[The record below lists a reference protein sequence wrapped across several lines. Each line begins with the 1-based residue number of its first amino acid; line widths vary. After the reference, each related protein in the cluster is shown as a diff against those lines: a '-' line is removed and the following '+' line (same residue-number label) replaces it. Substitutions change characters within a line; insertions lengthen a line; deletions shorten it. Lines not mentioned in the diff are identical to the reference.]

1 MNLVIITSIFQIC
14 IGFIGLVCIAI
25 PFSQNRSSIN
35 YKHIIA
41 AIFLQIILAFAL
53 LKIPFIVQIFAYLS
67 EGVTALQAATQEG
80 AQFVFGYLSNSST
93 SPFESSG
100 TGNAMIFAFQI
111 LPLIIVIS
119 SLSALLWFWNILP
132 LIIRAIS
139 KLFEKL
145 FNIGGPIGLG
155 ATANIIMGQ
164 VEAPLLVRPY
174 LSKMSEKELLILMT
188 AGMSTVSG
196 SIMIAL
202 VSMLAPQFPDI
213 NLIQHLVSASI
224 LSIPA
229 AIMYAN
235 IMIPSS
241 EVTNFDGNSVPK
253 VYDSSMDAITRGTRD
268 GLDICLNV
276 GAILI
281 AFIALVSLLNSLLG
295 ILGGWIGISD
305 LSLQLILGFIFFPIV
320 WLMGVPLSETLASA
334 ELLGLKTALN
344 EFVAYGALAN
354 IEPGALSD
362 RSKLITLYA
371 LCGFANFSSVG
382 ILVSGIGAMAPE
394 RKNDLIKVS
403 IKALIGATLASCMTG
418 LVIGIF

>member
-1 MNLVIITSIFQIC
+1 MLQII
-14 IGFIGLVCIAI
+14 IGFIGMVCIAI

-35 YKHIIA
+35 YRHIVA

-53 LKIPFIVQIFAYLS
+53 LRIPFIVQIFAYLS
-67 EGVTALQAATQEG
+67 EGVTALQSATQEG
-80 AQFVFGYLSNSST
+80 AEFVFGYLSNTSS
-93 SPFESSG
+93 SPFENSG
-100 TGNAMIFAFQI
+100 TGNSMIFAFQI

-139 KLFEKL
+139 KVFEKL

-202 VSMLAPQFPDI
+202 VSMLAPQFPDL

-235 IMIPSS
+235 IMIPSA

-281 AFIALVSLLNSLLG
+281 AFIALVSLLNSLLA
-295 ILGGWIGISD
+295 IFGGWIGISD
-305 LSLQLILGFIFFPIV
+305 LSLQLILGYIFFPIV

-354 IEPGALSD
+354 LEPDVLSE

-382 ILVSGIGAMAPE
+382 ILVSGISAMAPE

-403 IKALIGATLASCMTG
+403 LKALVGATLASCMTG

>member
-1 MNLVIITSIFQIC
+1 MTITSIFQIVV
-14 IGFIGLVCIAI
+14 GFIGLVCIAI

-35 YKHIIA
+35 YRHIVA
-41 AIFLQIILAFAL
+41 AIFLQIALAFAL

-80 AQFVFGYLSNSST
+80 AEFVFGYLSNSST
-93 SPFESSG
+93 SPFEISG
-100 TGNAMIFAFQI
+100 TGNSMIFAFQI

-119 SLSALLWFWNILP
+119 SLSALLWFWNVLP

-139 KLFEKL
+139 KIFEKL

-174 LSKMSEKELLILMT
+174 LTKMTEKELLILMT

-241 EVTNFDGNSVPK
+241 EVTNFDGNTVPK

-295 ILGGWIGISD
+295 ILGSWIGMSD
-305 LSLQLILGFIFFPIV
+305 LSLQLILGYLFFPIV

-354 IEPGALSD
+354 LETGVLSD

-382 ILVSGIGAMAPE
+382 ILVSGISAMAPE

>member
-1 MNLVIITSIFQIC
+1 MSSILQII

-25 PFSQNRSSIN
+25 PFSQNKSSIN
-35 YKHIIA
+35 YRHIVA
-41 AIFLQIILAFAL
+41 AIFLQVILAFAL

-80 AQFVFGYLSNSST
+80 AEFVFGYLSNSST
-93 SPFESSG
+93 SPFEISG
-100 TGNAMIFAFQI
+100 TGNSMIFAFQI

-119 SLSALLWFWNILP
+119 SLSAILWFWNILP

-139 KLFEKL
+139 KIFEKL

-174 LSKMSEKELLILMT
+174 LSKMTEKELLILMT

-202 VSMLAPQFPDI
+202 VSMLAPQFPDV

-295 ILGGWIGISD
+295 ILGGWIGVSD
-305 LSLQLILGFIFFPIV
+305 LSLQLILGYIFFPIV

-334 ELLGLKTALN
+334 ELLGVKTALN

-354 IEPGALSD
+354 LETGVLSD

-382 ILVSGIGAMAPE
+382 ILVSGISAMAPE

-403 IKALIGATLASCMTG
+403 VKALIGATLASCMTG

>member
-1 MNLVIITSIFQIC
+1 MSITSLFQII

-25 PFSQNRSSIN
+25 PFSKNRSSIDFR
-35 YKHIIA
+35 HIIA

-93 SPFESSG
+93 SPFETSG
-100 TGNAMIFAFQI
+100 TGNSMIFAFQI

-139 KLFEKL
+139 KIFEKL

-164 VEAPLLVRPY
+164 VEAPLLVRPF

-202 VSMLAPQFPDI
+202 VSMLAPQFPGI

-268 GLDICLNV
+268 GLDICLYV

-354 IEPGALSD
+354 IEPGVLSD

-403 IKALIGATLASCMTG
+403 VKALIGATLASCMTG

>member
-1 MNLVIITSIFQIC
+1 MTITSILQIL
-14 IGFIGLVCIAI
+14 IGFVGLVCIAI
-25 PFSQNRSSIN
+25 PFSQNRTSIN
-35 YKHIIA
+35 FRYIFVAII
-41 AIFLQIILAFAL
+41 FQIILAFAL

-67 EGVTALQAATQEG
+67 DGVSSLQAATQEG
-80 AQFVFGYLSNSST
+80 AEFVFGYLSNSSN
-93 SPFESSG
+93 SPFEASG
-100 TGNAMIFAFQI
+100 TGNSMIFAFQI

-132 LIIRAIS
+132 LIIRAVS
-139 KLFEKL
+139 KVFEKL

-174 LSKMSEKELLILMT
+174 LSRMSEKELLILMT

-202 VSMLAPQFPDI
+202 VSMLQPQFPDL

-241 EVTNFDGNSVPK
+241 EVTNFDGNSIPK

-281 AFIALVSLLNSLLG
+281 AFIALVSLLNSILG
-295 ILGGWIGISD
+295 IAGSWVGITD
-305 LSLQLILGFIFFPIV
+305 LSLQLILGYMFFPIV
-320 WLMGVPLSETLASA
+320 WLMGIPLSETLASA

-354 IEPGALSD
+354 IEPGVLSE

-382 ILVSGIGAMAPE
+382 ILVSGISAMAPE

-403 IKALIGATLASCMTG
+403 LKALVGATLASCMTG

>member
-1 MNLVIITSIFQIC
+1 MTITSILQIL

-35 YKHIIA
+35 YRYIFVAII
-41 AIFLQIILAFAL
+41 FQIILAFAL

-67 EGVTALQAATQEG
+67 GGVSSLQSATQEG
-80 AQFVFGYLSNSST
+80 AEFVFGYLSNSSN
-93 SPFESSG
+93 SPFEPSG
-100 TGNAMIFAFQI
+100 AGNSMIFAFQI

-132 LIIRAIS
+132 LIISAIS
-139 KLFEKL
+139 KIFEKL

-174 LSKMSEKELLILMT
+174 LSRMSEKELLILMT

-202 VSMLAPQFPDI
+202 VSMLQPQFPDL

-235 IMIPSS
+235 IMIPSA
-241 EVTNFDGNSVPK
+241 EVTNFDGNAIPK

-281 AFIALVSLLNSLLG
+281 AFIALVSLLNSILG
-295 ILGGWIGISD
+295 IAGGWIGISD
-305 LSLQLILGFIFFPIV
+305 LSLQLILGYMFFPIV

-354 IEPGALSD
+354 IEPGVLSE
-362 RSKLITLYA
+362 RSKLITLYG

-382 ILVSGIGAMAPE
+382 ILVSGISAMAPE

-403 IKALIGATLASCMTG
+403 LKALVGATLASCMTG

>member
-1 MNLVIITSIFQIC
+1 MTITSILQII

-25 PFSQNRSSIN
+25 PFSQNKSSIN
-35 YKHIIA
+35 YRHIIA

-80 AQFVFGYLSNSST
+80 AEFVFGYLSNSST
-93 SPFESSG
+93 SPFERSE
-100 TGNAMIFAFQI
+100 TGNSMIFAFQI

-119 SLSALLWFWNILP
+119 SLSALLWFWNVLP
-132 LIIRAIS
+132 LIIKAIS
-139 KLFEKL
+139 KIFEKL

-174 LSKMSEKELLILMT
+174 LSKMTEKELLILMT

-295 ILGGWIGISD
+295 ILGGWVGISD
-305 LSLQLILGFIFFPIV
+305 LSLQLILGYIFFPIV

-344 EFVAYGALAN
+344 EFVAYGALSN
-354 IEPGALSD
+354 LETGVLSD

-382 ILVSGIGAMAPE
+382 ILVSGISAMAPE

-403 IKALIGATLASCMTG
+403 AKALIGATLASCMTG

>member
-1 MNLVIITSIFQIC
+1 MAMPTILQII
-14 IGFIGLVCIAI
+14 IGFIGLVFIAI
-25 PFSQNRSSIN
+25 PFSQNKSAIN
-35 YKHIIA
+35 YRHILIA
-41 AIFLQIILAFAL
+41 IIFQVLLAFAL
-53 LKIPFIVQIFAYLS
+53 IKIPFIVQIFAYLS
-67 EGVTALQAATQEG
+67 DGVTALQAATQEG
-80 AQFVFGYLSNSST
+80 SEFVFGYLSNPTTAPFENSST
-93 SPFESSG
+93 
-100 TGNAMIFAFQI
+100 GNSIIFAFQI

-139 KLFEKL
+139 RVFEKL

-164 VEAPLLVRPY
+164 VEAPLLIRPY
-174 LSKMSEKELLILMT
+174 LSKMSKKELLILMT

-202 VSMLAPQFPDI
+202 VSMLQLQFPEV

-235 IMIPSS
+235 IMMPSS
-241 EVTNFDGNSVPK
+241 EEVTNFDGDAVPK
-253 VYDSSMDAITRGTRD
+253 VYDSSMDAVTRGTRD
-268 GLDICLNV
+268 GLEICLNV

-281 AFIALVSLLNSLLG
+281 AFIALVSLLNSILG
-295 ILGGWIGISD
+295 IVGGWVGFSN
-305 LSLQLILGFIFFPIV
+305 LSLELILGYIFFPIV
-320 WLMGVPLSETLASA
+320 WLMGVPFEETLASA

-354 IEPGALSD
+354 IDPGVLSD
-362 RSKLITLYA
+362 RSKLITLYG
-371 LCGFANFSSVG
+371 LCGFANFSSIG

>member
-1 MNLVIITSIFQIC
+1 MTITSLFQII
-14 IGFIGLVCIAI
+14 IGFVGLVCIAI

-35 YKHIIA
+35 YRHIFA
-41 AIFLQIILAFAL
+41 AIILQIILAFAL

-80 AQFVFGYLSNSST
+80 AEFVFGYLSNSST

-100 TGNAMIFAFQI
+100 TGNSMIFAFQI

-139 KLFEKL
+139 KIFEKL

-235 IMIPSS
+235 IMIPSA

-295 ILGGWIGISD
+295 ILGGWIGITD
-305 LSLQLILGFIFFPIV
+305 LSLQLILGYIFFPIV

-354 IEPGALSD
+354 IEPDALSD

-382 ILVSGIGAMAPE
+382 ILVSGISAMAPE

>member
-1 MNLVIITSIFQIC
+1 MSITSLLQII
-14 IGFIGLVCIAI
+14 IGFVGLVCIAV
-25 PFSQNRSSIN
+25 PFSQNISSIN
-35 YKHIIA
+35 YRHIFA
-41 AIFLQIILAFAL
+41 AIILQIVLAFAL

-80 AQFVFGYLSNSST
+80 AEFVFGYLSNSST

-100 TGNAMIFAFQI
+100 TGNSMIFAFQI

-132 LIIRAIS
+132 LLIRAIS
-139 KLFEKL
+139 KIFEKL

-281 AFIALVSLLNSLLG
+281 AFIALVSLLNSLLD
-295 ILGGWIGISD
+295 IFGGWVGISD
-305 LSLQLILGFIFFPIV
+305 LSLQLILGYIFFPIV

-362 RSKLITLYA
+362 RSMLITLYA

-382 ILVSGIGAMAPE
+382 ILVSGISAMAPE

-403 IKALIGATLASCMTG
+403 LKALVGATLASCMTG

>member
-1 MNLVIITSIFQIC
+1 MSITSLLQII
-14 IGFIGLVCIAI
+14 IGFVGLVCIAV
-25 PFSQNRSSIN
+25 PFSQNISSIN
-35 YKHIIA
+35 YRHIFA
-41 AIFLQIILAFAL
+41 AIILQIVLAFAL

-80 AQFVFGYLSNSST
+80 AEFVFGYLSKSST

-100 TGNAMIFAFQI
+100 TGNSMIFAFQI

-132 LIIRAIS
+132 LLIRAIS
-139 KLFEKL
+139 KIFEKL

-281 AFIALVSLLNSLLG
+281 AFIALVSLLNSLLD
-295 ILGGWIGISD
+295 IFGGWVGISD
-305 LSLQLILGFIFFPIV
+305 LSLQLILGYIFFPIV

-382 ILVSGIGAMAPE
+382 ILVSGISAMAPE

-403 IKALIGATLASCMTG
+403 LKALVGATLASCMTG

>member
-1 MNLVIITSIFQIC
+1 MTITSLFQII
-14 IGFIGLVCIAI
+14 IGFVGLVCIAI
-25 PFSQNRSSIN
+25 PFSQNRTSIN
-35 YKHIIA
+35 YRHIFA
-41 AIFLQIILAFAL
+41 AIILQIILAFAL

-80 AQFVFGYLSNSST
+80 AEFVFGYLSNTST
-93 SPFESSG
+93 SPFENSG
-100 TGNAMIFAFQI
+100 TGNSMIFAFQI

-139 KLFEKL
+139 KIFEKL

-295 ILGGWIGISD
+295 ILGGWIGITD
-305 LSLQLILGFIFFPIV
+305 LSLQLILGYIFFPIV

-354 IEPGALSD
+354 IEPDALSD

-382 ILVSGIGAMAPE
+382 ILVSGISAMAPE

>member
-1 MNLVIITSIFQIC
+1 MTITSILQIL

-25 PFSQNRSSIN
+25 PFSQNRSLIN
-35 YKHIIA
+35 YRYIFV
-41 AIFLQIILAFAL
+41 AIVFQIILAFAL

-67 EGVTALQAATQEG
+67 DGVSSLQAATQEG
-80 AQFVFGYLSNSST
+80 AEFVFGYLSNSSN
-93 SPFESSG
+93 SPFEPSG
-100 TGNAMIFAFQI
+100 AGNSMIFAFQI

-132 LIIRAIS
+132 LIISAIS
-139 KLFEKL
+139 KIFEKL

-174 LSKMSEKELLILMT
+174 LSRMSEKELLILMT

-202 VSMLAPQFPDI
+202 VSMLQPQFPDL

-235 IMIPSS
+235 IMIPSA
-241 EVTNFDGNSVPK
+241 EVTNFDGNAIPK

-281 AFIALVSLLNSLLG
+281 AFIALVSLLNSILG
-295 ILGGWIGISD
+295 IAGGWIGISD
-305 LSLQLILGFIFFPIV
+305 LSLQLILGYMFFPIV

-354 IEPGALSD
+354 IEPGVLSE
-362 RSKLITLYA
+362 RSKLITLYG

-382 ILVSGIGAMAPE
+382 ILVSGISAMAPE

-403 IKALIGATLASCMTG
+403 LKALVGATLASCMTG

>member
-1 MNLVIITSIFQIC
+1 MTVLNMIQAI

-25 PFSQNRSSIN
+25 PFSNNKSSIN
-35 YKHIIA
+35 FKHIFA
-41 AIFLQIILAFAL
+41 AIILQILLAFAL
-53 LKIPFIVQIFAYLS
+53 VKIPFIVQIFAYLS
-67 EGVTALQAATQEG
+67 DGVSALQTATQEG
-80 AQFVFGYLSNSST
+80 AEFVFGYLSNNSM
-93 SPFESSG
+93 SPFENSG
-100 TGNAMIFAFQI
+100 TGNSMIFAFQI

-119 SLSALLWFWNILP
+119 ALSALLWFWNVLP

-139 KLFEKL
+139 KIFEKL

-164 VEAPLLVRPY
+164 VEAPLLVKPY
-174 LSKMSEKELLILMT
+174 LSRMTEKELLILMT

-202 VSMLAPQFPDI
+202 VSMLAPQYPDT

-235 IMIPSS
+235 IMIPSN
-241 EVTNFDGNSVPK
+241 EVTNFDGASVPK
-253 VYDSSMDAITRGTRD
+253 VYDSSMDAITRGTKD

-276 GAILI
+276 AAILI
-281 AFIALVSLLNSLLG
+281 AFIALVSLLNS
-295 ILGGWIGISD
+295 ILSICGGWIGISD
-305 LSLQLILGFIFFPIV
+305 LSLQLILGYIFFPIV

-354 IEPGALSD
+354 IEPGVLSD

-382 ILVSGIGAMAPE
+382 ILVSGISAMAPE

-403 IKALIGATLASCMTG
+403 LKALIGATLASCMTG

>member
-1 MNLVIITSIFQIC
+1 MTITSILQIL
-14 IGFIGLVCIAI
+14 IGFVGLVCIAI
-25 PFSQNRSSIN
+25 PFSQNRTSIN
-35 YKHIIA
+35 YRYIFVAII
-41 AIFLQIILAFAL
+41 FQIILAFAL

-67 EGVTALQAATQEG
+67 DGVSSLQAATQEG
-80 AQFVFGYLSNSST
+80 AEFVFGYLSNSSN
-93 SPFESSG
+93 SPFEASG
-100 TGNAMIFAFQI
+100 AGNSMIFAFQI

-132 LIIRAIS
+132 LIIRAVS
-139 KLFEKL
+139 KVFEKL

-174 LSKMSEKELLILMT
+174 LSRMSEKELLILMT

-202 VSMLAPQFPDI
+202 VSMLQPQFPDL

-235 IMIPSS
+235 IMIPSA
-241 EVTNFDGNSVPK
+241 EVTNFDGNSIPK

-281 AFIALVSLLNSLLG
+281 AFIALVSLLNSILG
-295 ILGGWIGISD
+295 IAGGWVGITD
-305 LSLQLILGFIFFPIV
+305 LSLQLILGYVFFPIV
-320 WLMGVPLSETLASA
+320 WLMGIPLSETLASA

-354 IEPGALSD
+354 IEPGVLSE

-382 ILVSGIGAMAPE
+382 ILVSGISAMAPE

-403 IKALIGATLASCMTG
+403 LKALIGATLASCMTG

>member
-1 MNLVIITSIFQIC
+1 MTITSIFQIV

-35 YKHIIA
+35 YQHIVA
-41 AIFLQIILAFAL
+41 AIFLQITLAFAL

-80 AQFVFGYLSNSST
+80 AEFVFGYLSNSST
-93 SPFESSG
+93 SPFEISG
-100 TGNAMIFAFQI
+100 TGNSMIFAFQI

-119 SLSALLWFWNILP
+119 SLSALLWFWNVLP

-139 KLFEKL
+139 KIFEKL

-174 LSKMSEKELLILMT
+174 LTKMTEKELLILMT

-241 EVTNFDGNSVPK
+241 EVTNFDGNTVPK

-295 ILGGWIGISD
+295 ILGDWIGISD
-305 LSLQLILGFIFFPIV
+305 LSLQLILGYLFFPIV

-354 IEPGALSD
+354 LETGVLSD

-382 ILVSGIGAMAPE
+382 ILVSGISAMAPE

>member
-1 MNLVIITSIFQIC
+1 MIITSILQIL
-14 IGFIGLVCIAI
+14 IGFVGLVCIAI
-25 PFSQNRSSIN
+25 PFSQNRTSIN
-35 YKHIIA
+35 YRYIFVAII
-41 AIFLQIILAFAL
+41 FQIILAFAL

-67 EGVTALQAATQEG
+67 DGVSSLQAATQEG
-80 AQFVFGYLSNSST
+80 AEFVFGYLSNSSN
-93 SPFESSG
+93 SPFEASG
-100 TGNAMIFAFQI
+100 AGNSMIFAFQI

-132 LIIRAIS
+132 LIIRAVS
-139 KLFEKL
+139 KVFEKL

-174 LSKMSEKELLILMT
+174 LSRMSEKELLILMT

-202 VSMLAPQFPDI
+202 VSMLQPQFPDL

-235 IMIPSS
+235 IMIPSA
-241 EVTNFDGNSVPK
+241 EVTNFDGNSIPK

-281 AFIALVSLLNSLLG
+281 AFIALVSLLNSILG
-295 ILGGWIGISD
+295 IAGGWVGITD
-305 LSLQLILGFIFFPIV
+305 LSLQLILGYIFFPIV
-320 WLMGVPLSETLASA
+320 WLMGIPLSETLASA

-354 IEPGALSD
+354 IEPGILSE

-382 ILVSGIGAMAPE
+382 ILVSGISAMAPE

-403 IKALIGATLASCMTG
+403 LKALVGATLASCMTG

>member
-1 MNLVIITSIFQIC
+1 MTITSILQIL
-14 IGFIGLVCIAI
+14 IGFVGLVCIAI
-25 PFSQNRSSIN
+25 PFSQNRTSIN
-35 YKHIIA
+35 YRYIFVAII
-41 AIFLQIILAFAL
+41 FQIILAFAL

-67 EGVTALQAATQEG
+67 DGVSSLQAATQEG
-80 AQFVFGYLSNSST
+80 AEFVFGYLSNSSN
-93 SPFESSG
+93 SPFEASG
-100 TGNAMIFAFQI
+100 TGNSMIFAFQI

-132 LIIRAIS
+132 LIIRAVS
-139 KLFEKL
+139 KVFEKL

-174 LSKMSEKELLILMT
+174 LSRMSEKELLILMT

-202 VSMLAPQFPDI
+202 VSMLQPQFPDL

-235 IMIPSS
+235 IMIPSA
-241 EVTNFDGNSVPK
+241 EVTNFDGNSIPK

-281 AFIALVSLLNSLLG
+281 AFIALVSLLNSILG
-295 ILGGWIGISD
+295 IAGGWVGITD
-305 LSLQLILGFIFFPIV
+305 LSLQLILGYIFFPIV
-320 WLMGVPLSETLASA
+320 WLMGIPLSETLASA

-354 IEPGALSD
+354 IESGVLSE

-382 ILVSGIGAMAPE
+382 ILVSGISAMAPE

-403 IKALIGATLASCMTG
+403 LKALVGATLASCMTG

>member
-1 MNLVIITSIFQIC
+1 MTITSLFQII
-14 IGFIGLVCIAI
+14 IGFVGLVCIAI
-25 PFSQNRSSIN
+25 PFSQNRTSIN
-35 YKHIIA
+35 YRHIFA
-41 AIFLQIILAFAL
+41 AIILQIILAFAL
-53 LKIPFIVQIFAYLS
+53 LKIPFIVQVFAYLS

-80 AQFVFGYLSNSST
+80 AEFVFGYLSNSST
-93 SPFESSG
+93 SPFENSG
-100 TGNAMIFAFQI
+100 TGNSMIFAFQI

-139 KLFEKL
+139 KIFEKL

-295 ILGGWIGISD
+295 ILGGWIGITD
-305 LSLQLILGFIFFPIV
+305 LSLQLILGYIFFPIV

-354 IEPGALSD
+354 IEPDALSD

-382 ILVSGIGAMAPE
+382 ILVSGISAMAPE

>member
-1 MNLVIITSIFQIC
+1 MTALNIIQAI

-25 PFSQNRSSIN
+25 PFSNNMSSIN
-35 YKHIIA
+35 IKHIFA
-41 AIFLQIILAFAL
+41 AIILQIFLAFAL
-53 LKIPFIVQIFAYLS
+53 IKIPFIVQIFAYLS
-67 EGVTALQAATQEG
+67 EGVTALQTATQEG
-80 AQFVFGYLSNSST
+80 AEFVFGYLSNSSS
-93 SPFESSG
+93 SPFENSG
-100 TGNAMIFAFQI
+100 SGNSMIFAFQI

-119 SLSALLWFWNILP
+119 ALSALLWFWNILP

-139 KLFEKL
+139 KVFEKL

-164 VEAPLLVRPY
+164 VEAPLLVKPY
-174 LSKMSEKELLILMT
+174 LSRMTEKELLILMT

-202 VSMLAPQFPDI
+202 VSMLAPQFPDT

-235 IMIPSS
+235 IMIPSN
-241 EVTNFDGNSVPK
+241 EVTNFDGASVPK
-253 VYDSSMDAITRGTRD
+253 VYESSMDAITRGTKD

-276 GAILI
+276 AAILI
-281 AFIALVSLLNSLLG
+281 AFIALVSLLNSILG
-295 ILGGWIGISD
+295 ICGGWIGISD
-305 LSLQLILGFIFFPIV
+305 LSLQLILGYIFFPIV

-354 IEPGALSD
+354 IEPGILSE

-382 ILVSGIGAMAPE
+382 ILVSGISAMAPE

-403 IKALIGATLASCMTG
+403 LKALIGATLASCMTG

>member
-1 MNLVIITSIFQIC
+1 MTITSILQLL
-14 IGFIGLVCIAI
+14 IGFVGLVCIAI

-35 YKHIIA
+35 YRYIFVAII
-41 AIFLQIILAFAL
+41 FQIILAFAL

-67 EGVTALQAATQEG
+67 DGVSSLHAATQEG
-80 AQFVFGYLSNSST
+80 AEFVFGYLSNSSN
-93 SPFESSG
+93 SPFEASG
-100 TGNAMIFAFQI
+100 AGNSMIFAFQI

-132 LIIRAIS
+132 LIIRAVS
-139 KLFEKL
+139 KVFEKL

-174 LSKMSEKELLILMT
+174 LSRMSEKELLILMT

-202 VSMLAPQFPDI
+202 VSMLQPQFPDL

-235 IMIPSS
+235 IMIPSA
-241 EVTNFDGNSVPK
+241 EVTNFDGDSVPK

-281 AFIALVSLLNSLLG
+281 AFIALVSLLLLNMSPGMSQGLRKHLRTTSLQAGLC
-295 ILGGWIGISD
+295 LGG
-305 LSLQLILGFIFFPIV
+305 L
-320 WLMGVPLSETLASA
+320 
-334 ELLGLKTALN
+334 
-344 EFVAYGALAN
+344 
-354 IEPGALSD
+354 
-362 RSKLITLYA
+362 
-371 LCGFANFSSVG
+371 
-382 ILVSGIGAMAPE
+382 
-394 RKNDLIKVS
+394 
-403 IKALIGATLASCMTG
+403 
-418 LVIGIF
+418 

>member
-1 MNLVIITSIFQIC
+1 MNILTFLQIIV
-14 IGFIGLVCIAI
+14 GFVGLVCIAI

-35 YKHIIA
+35 YRYIFVAII
-41 AIFLQIILAFAL
+41 FQIILAFAL

-67 EGVTALQAATQEG
+67 DGVSSLQAATQEG
-80 AQFVFGYLSNSST
+80 AEFVFGYLSNTSA

-100 TGNAMIFAFQI
+100 AGNSMIFAFQI

-139 KLFEKL
+139 KVFEKL
-145 FNIGGPIGLG
+145 FNIGGPIGLA

-202 VSMLAPQFPDI
+202 VSMLQPQFPDI

-235 IMIPSS
+235 IMIPSA
-241 EVTNFDGNSVPK
+241 EVTNFDGDSVPK

-281 AFIALVSLLNSLLG
+281 AFIALVSLLNSILG
-295 ILGGWIGISD
+295 IAGGWIGISD
-305 LSLQLILGFIFFPIV
+305 LSLQLILGYMFFPIV

-354 IEPGALSD
+354 VEPGVLSE
-362 RSKLITLYA
+362 RSKLITLYG

-382 ILVSGIGAMAPE
+382 ILVSGISAMAPE

-403 IKALIGATLASCMTG
+403 LKALIGATLASCMTG

>member
-1 MNLVIITSIFQIC
+1 MTTLSFMQII

-25 PFSQNRSSIN
+25 PFSKNKSSIN
-35 YKHIIA
+35 YRYIFVAII
-41 AIFLQIILAFAL
+41 FQIILAFAL

-67 EGVTALQAATQEG
+67 DGVSSLQAATQEG
-80 AQFVFGYLSNSST
+80 AEFVFGYLSNSSN
-93 SPFESSG
+93 SPFEASG
-100 TGNAMIFAFQI
+100 AGNSMIFAFQI

-132 LIIRAIS
+132 LIIRAVS
-139 KLFEKL
+139 KVFEKL

-174 LSKMSEKELLILMT
+174 LSRMSEKELLILMT

-202 VSMLAPQFPDI
+202 VSMLQPQFPDL

-235 IMIPSS
+235 IMIPSA
-241 EVTNFDGNSVPK
+241 EVTNFDGNSIPK

-281 AFIALVSLLNSLLG
+281 AFIALVSLLNSILG
-295 ILGGWIGISD
+295 IAGGWVGITD
-305 LSLQLILGFIFFPIV
+305 LSLQLILGYMFFPIV
-320 WLMGVPLSETLASA
+320 WLMGIPLSETLASA

-354 IEPGALSD
+354 IEPGILSE

-382 ILVSGIGAMAPE
+382 ILVSGISAMAPE

-403 IKALIGATLASCMTG
+403 LKALVGATLASCMTG

>member
-1 MNLVIITSIFQIC
+1 MTVLNMIQAI

-25 PFSQNRSSIN
+25 PFSNNKSSIN
-35 YKHIIA
+35 FKHIFA
-41 AIFLQIILAFAL
+41 AIILQILLAFAL
-53 LKIPFIVQIFAYLS
+53 VKIPFIVQIFAYLS
-67 EGVTALQAATQEG
+67 DGVSALQTATQEG
-80 AQFVFGYLSNSST
+80 AEFVFGYLSNNSM
-93 SPFESSG
+93 SPFENSG
-100 TGNAMIFAFQI
+100 TGNSMIFAFQI

-119 SLSALLWFWNILP
+119 ALSALLWFWNVLP
-132 LIIRAIS
+132 LIISAIS
-139 KLFEKL
+139 KIFEKL

-164 VEAPLLVRPY
+164 VEAPLLVKPY
-174 LSKMSEKELLILMT
+174 LSRMTEKELLILMT

-202 VSMLAPQFPDI
+202 VSMLAPQFPDT

-235 IMIPSS
+235 IMIPSN
-241 EVTNFDGNSVPK
+241 EVTNFDGASVPK
-253 VYDSSMDAITRGTRD
+253 VYDSSMDAITRGTKD

-276 GAILI
+276 AAILI
-281 AFIALVSLLNSLLG
+281 AFIALVSLLNS
-295 ILGGWIGISD
+295 ILSIFGGWIGISD
-305 LSLQLILGFIFFPIV
+305 LSLQLILGYIFFPIV

-354 IEPGALSD
+354 IEPGVLSD

-382 ILVSGIGAMAPE
+382 ILVSGISAMAPE

-403 IKALIGATLASCMTG
+403 LKALIGATLASCMTG

>member
-1 MNLVIITSIFQIC
+1 MTITSILQIL
-14 IGFIGLVCIAI
+14 IGFVGLVCIAI

-35 YKHIIA
+35 YRYIFVAII
-41 AIFLQIILAFAL
+41 FQIILAFAL

-67 EGVTALQAATQEG
+67 DGVSSLQAATQEG
-80 AQFVFGYLSNSST
+80 AEFVFGYLSNSSN
-93 SPFESSG
+93 SPFEASG
-100 TGNAMIFAFQI
+100 AGNSMIFAFQI
-111 LPLIIVIS
+111 LPLII
-119 SLSALLWFWNILP
+119 
-132 LIIRAIS
+132 RAVS
-139 KLFEKL
+139 KVFEKL

-174 LSKMSEKELLILMT
+174 LSRMSEKELLILMT

-202 VSMLAPQFPDI
+202 VSMLQPQFPDL

-235 IMIPSS
+235 IMIPSA
-241 EVTNFDGNSVPK
+241 EVTNFDGNSIPK

-281 AFIALVSLLNSLLG
+281 AFIALVSLLNSILG
-295 ILGGWIGISD
+295 IAGGWVGITD
-305 LSLQLILGFIFFPIV
+305 LSLQLILGYMFFPIV
-320 WLMGVPLSETLASA
+320 WLMGIPLSETLASA

-354 IEPGALSD
+354 IESGVLSE

-382 ILVSGIGAMAPE
+382 ILVSGISAMAPE

-403 IKALIGATLASCMTG
+403 LKALVGATLASCMTG

>member
-1 MNLVIITSIFQIC
+1 MTITSLFQII
-14 IGFIGLVCIAI
+14 IGFVGLVCIAI

-35 YKHIIA
+35 YRHIFA
-41 AIFLQIILAFAL
+41 AIILQIILAFAL

-80 AQFVFGYLSNSST
+80 AEFVFGYLSNSST
-93 SPFESSG
+93 SPFENSG
-100 TGNAMIFAFQI
+100 TGNSMIFAFQI
-111 LPLIIVIS
+111 FPLIIVIS

-139 KLFEKL
+139 KIFEKL

-295 ILGGWIGISD
+295 ILGGWIGITD
-305 LSLQLILGFIFFPIV
+305 LSLQLILGYIFFPIV

-354 IEPGALSD
+354 IEPDALSD

-382 ILVSGIGAMAPE
+382 ILVSGISAMAPE

>member
-1 MNLVIITSIFQIC
+1 MF
-14 IGFIGLVCIAI
+14 
-25 PFSQNRSSIN
+25 
-35 YKHIIA
+35 
-41 AIFLQIILAFAL
+41 
-53 LKIPFIVQIFAYLS
+53 
-67 EGVTALQAATQEG
+67 
-80 AQFVFGYLSNSST
+80 
-93 SPFESSG
+93 
-100 TGNAMIFAFQI
+100 
-111 LPLIIVIS
+111 
-119 SLSALLWFWNILP
+119 WFWYLLP
-132 LIIRAIS
+132 VIFGSIS
-139 KLFEKL
+139 KIFEKL

-174 LSKMSEKELLILMT
+174 LSRMSEKELLILMT

-202 VSMLAPQFPDI
+202 VSMLYPQFPDI

-241 EVTNFDGNSVPK
+241 KITNFDGSSVPK

-268 GLDICLNV
+268 GLEICLNV
-276 GAILI
+276 AAILI
-281 AFIALVSLLNSLLG
+281 AFIALVSLLNSILG
-295 ILGGWIGISD
+295 IAGNWIGLND
-305 LSLQLILGFIFFPIV
+305 LSLQLILGYIFFPIV
-320 WLMGVPLSETLASA
+320 WLMGVPTSEALVGA

-354 IEPGALSD
+354 IEPDLLSD
-362 RSKLITLYA
+362 KSKLIILYG

-382 ILVSGIGAMAPE
+382 ILVTGISAMAPE

-403 IKALIGATLASCMTG
+403 LKALIGATLASCMTG
-418 LVIGIF
+418 LVIGLLI

>member
-1 MNLVIITSIFQIC
+1 MTISSILQIL
-14 IGFIGLVCIAI
+14 IGFVGLVCIAI

-35 YKHIIA
+35 YRYIFVAII
-41 AIFLQIILAFAL
+41 FQIILAFAL

-67 EGVTALQAATQEG
+67 DGVSSLQAATQEG
-80 AQFVFGYLSNSST
+80 AEFVFGYLSNSSN
-93 SPFESSG
+93 SPFEASG
-100 TGNAMIFAFQI
+100 AGNSMIFAFQI

-132 LIIRAIS
+132 LIIRAVS
-139 KLFEKL
+139 KVFEKL

-174 LSKMSEKELLILMT
+174 LSRMSEKELLILMT

-202 VSMLAPQFPDI
+202 VSMLQPQFPDL

-235 IMIPSS
+235 IMIPSA
-241 EVTNFDGNSVPK
+241 EVTNFDGNSIPK

-281 AFIALVSLLNSLLG
+281 AFIALVSLLNSILG
-295 ILGGWIGISD
+295 IAGGWVGIAD
-305 LSLQLILGFIFFPIV
+305 LSLQLILGYMFFPIV
-320 WLMGVPLSETLASA
+320 WLMGIPLSETLASA

-354 IEPGALSD
+354 IEPGVLSE
-362 RSKLITLYA
+362 RSKLITLYG

-382 ILVSGIGAMAPE
+382 ILVSGISAMAPE

-403 IKALIGATLASCMTG
+403 LKALIGATLASCMTG

>member
-1 MNLVIITSIFQIC
+1 MTITSILQIF
-14 IGFIGLVCIAI
+14 IGFIGLVFIAI

-35 YKHIIA
+35 YRYIFVAII
-41 AIFLQIILAFAL
+41 FQIILAFAL

-67 EGVTALQAATQEG
+67 AGVSSLQAATQEG
-80 AQFVFGYLSNSST
+80 AEFVFGYLSNTSS

-100 TGNAMIFAFQI
+100 AGNSMIFAFQI

-132 LIIRAIS
+132 LIISAIS
-139 KLFEKL
+139 KVFEKL

-174 LSKMSEKELLILMT
+174 LSRMSEKELLILMT

-202 VSMLAPQFPDI
+202 VSMLQPQFPDL

-235 IMIPSS
+235 IMIPSA
-241 EVTNFDGNSVPK
+241 EVTNFDGNSIPK

-281 AFIALVSLLNSLLG
+281 AFIALVSLLNSILG
-295 ILGGWIGISD
+295 IAGGWVGISD
-305 LSLQLILGFIFFPIV
+305 LSLQLILGYMFFPIV

-354 IEPGALSD
+354 IEPGVLSE
-362 RSKLITLYA
+362 RSKLITLYG

-382 ILVSGIGAMAPE
+382 ILVSGISAMAPE

-403 IKALIGATLASCMTG
+403 LKALVGATLASCMTG

>member
-1 MNLVIITSIFQIC
+1 MSTSSILQIIIGFVGLVI
-14 IGFIGLVCIAI
+14 IAI
-25 PFSQNRSSIN
+25 PFSQNRALIN
-35 YKHIIA
+35 YRHIFA
-41 AIFLQIILAFAL
+41 AIILQVVLAFAL

-67 EGVTALQAATQEG
+67 EGVTALQTATQEG
-80 AQFVFGYLSNSST
+80 AEFVFGYLSNSST
-93 SPFESSG
+93 APFASSG
-100 TGNAMIFAFQI
+100 TGNSMIFAFQI

-139 KLFEKL
+139 KIFEKL

-164 VEAPLLVRPY
+164 VEAPLLVKPY
-174 LSKMSEKELLILMT
+174 LSRMTEKELLILMT

-235 IMIPSS
+235 IMIPSN
-241 EVTNFDGNSVPK
+241 EVTNFDGASVPK
-253 VYDSSMDAITRGTRD
+253 VYDSSMDAITRGTKD

-276 GAILI
+276 AAILI
-281 AFIALVSLLNSLLG
+281 AFIALVSLLNS
-295 ILGGWIGISD
+295 ILSICGGWIGISD
-305 LSLQLILGFIFFPIV
+305 LSLQLILGYIFFPIV

-354 IEPGALSD
+354 IEPGVLSD

-382 ILVSGIGAMAPE
+382 ILVSGISAMAPE

-403 IKALIGATLASCMTG
+403 LKALVGATLASCMTG

>member
-1 MNLVIITSIFQIC
+1 MTITSIFQIVV
-14 IGFIGLVCIAI
+14 GFIGLVCIAI

-35 YKHIIA
+35 YRHIVA
-41 AIFLQIILAFAL
+41 AIFLQITLAFAL

-80 AQFVFGYLSNSST
+80 AEFVFGYLSNSST
-93 SPFESSG
+93 SPFEISG
-100 TGNAMIFAFQI
+100 TGNSMIFAFQI

-119 SLSALLWFWNILP
+119 SLSALLWFWNVLP

-139 KLFEKL
+139 KIFEKL

-174 LSKMSEKELLILMT
+174 LAKMTEKELLILMT

-202 VSMLAPQFPDI
+202 VSMLAPQFPGI

-241 EVTNFDGNSVPK
+241 EVTNFDGNTVPK

-305 LSLQLILGFIFFPIV
+305 LSLQLILGYLFFPIV

-354 IEPGALSD
+354 LETGVLSD

-382 ILVSGIGAMAPE
+382 ILVSGISAMAPE

>member
-1 MNLVIITSIFQIC
+1 MTITSILQIL
-14 IGFIGLVCIAI
+14 IGFVGLVCIAI
-25 PFSQNRSSIN
+25 PFSQNRTSIN
-35 YKHIIA
+35 YRYIFVAII
-41 AIFLQIILAFAL
+41 FQIILAFAL

-67 EGVTALQAATQEG
+67 DGVSSLQAATQEG
-80 AQFVFGYLSNSST
+80 AEFVFGYLSNSSN
-93 SPFESSG
+93 SPFEASG
-100 TGNAMIFAFQI
+100 AGNSMIFAFQI

-132 LIIRAIS
+132 LIIRAVS
-139 KLFEKL
+139 KVFEKL

-174 LSKMSEKELLILMT
+174 LSRMSEKELLILMT

-202 VSMLAPQFPDI
+202 VSMLQPQFPDL

-235 IMIPSS
+235 IMIPSA
-241 EVTNFDGNSVPK
+241 EVTNFDGNSIPK

-281 AFIALVSLLNSLLG
+281 AFIALVSLLNSILG
-295 ILGGWIGISD
+295 IAGGWVGITN
-305 LSLQLILGFIFFPIV
+305 LSLQLILGYMFFPIV
-320 WLMGVPLSETLASA
+320 WLMGIPLSETLASA

-354 IEPGALSD
+354 IEPGVLSE

-382 ILVSGIGAMAPE
+382 ILVSGISAMAPE

-403 IKALIGATLASCMTG
+403 LKALVGATLASCMTG

>member
-1 MNLVIITSIFQIC
+1 MTISSILQII
-14 IGFIGLVCIAI
+14 IGFIGLICIAV
-25 PFSQNRSSIN
+25 PFSQNKSSIN
-35 YKHIIA
+35 YRHIVA
-41 AIFLQIILAFAL
+41 AIFLQIVLAFAL

-80 AQFVFGYLSNSST
+80 AEFVFGYLSNSST

-100 TGNAMIFAFQI
+100 TGNSMIFAFQI

-139 KLFEKL
+139 KIFEKL

-174 LSKMSEKELLILMT
+174 LSKMTEKELLILMT

-202 VSMLAPQFPDI
+202 VSMLAPQFPDV

-295 ILGGWIGISD
+295 IFGGWIGISD
-305 LSLQLILGFIFFPIV
+305 LSLQLILGYIFFPIV

-334 ELLGLKTALN
+334 ELLGVKTALN

-354 IEPGALSD
+354 LETGVLSD

-382 ILVSGIGAMAPE
+382 ILVSGISAMAPE

-403 IKALIGATLASCMTG
+403 VKALIGATLASCMTG

>member
-1 MNLVIITSIFQIC
+1 MTIIPFLQII

-35 YKHIIA
+35 YRYIFVAII
-41 AIFLQIILAFAL
+41 FQIILAFAL
-53 LKIPFIVQIFAYLS
+53 LKIPFIVQTFAYLS
-67 EGVTALQAATQEG
+67 DGVTALQSATQEG
-80 AQFVFGYLSNSST
+80 AQFVFGYLSNTSS

-100 TGNAMIFAFQI
+100 AGNSMIFAFQI

-139 KLFEKL
+139 KVFEKL
-145 FNIGGPIGLG
+145 FNIGGPIGLA

-202 VSMLAPQFPDI
+202 VSMLQPQFPDI

-235 IMIPSS
+235 IMIPSA
-241 EVTNFDGNSVPK
+241 EVTNFDGDSVPK

-281 AFIALVSLLNSLLG
+281 AFIALVSLLNSILG
-295 ILGGWIGISD
+295 IAGGWVGISD
-305 LSLQLILGFIFFPIV
+305 LSLQLILGYMFFPIV

-354 IEPGALSD
+354 VEPGVLSE
-362 RSKLITLYA
+362 RSKLITLYG

-382 ILVSGIGAMAPE
+382 ILVSGISAMAPE

-403 IKALIGATLASCMTG
+403 LKALIGATLASCMTG

>member
-1 MNLVIITSIFQIC
+1 MTITSIFQIVV
-14 IGFIGLVCIAI
+14 GFIGLVCIAI

-35 YKHIIA
+35 YRHVVA
-41 AIFLQIILAFAL
+41 AIFLQITLAFAL

-80 AQFVFGYLSNSST
+80 AEFVFGYLSNSST
-93 SPFESSG
+93 SPFEISG
-100 TGNAMIFAFQI
+100 TGNSMIFAFQI

-119 SLSALLWFWNILP
+119 SLSALLWFWNVLP

-139 KLFEKL
+139 KIFEKL

-174 LSKMSEKELLILMT
+174 LTKMTEKELLILMT

-241 EVTNFDGNSVPK
+241 EVTNFDGNTVPK

-305 LSLQLILGFIFFPIV
+305 LSLQLILGYLFFPIV

-354 IEPGALSD
+354 LETGVLSD

-382 ILVSGIGAMAPE
+382 ILVSGISAMAPE